1 MRPTTNFLHFHAS
14 MHKEAG
20 NREWL
25 QNNLLDC
32 SFNKIPLEK
41 TGCWPVSCSST
52 FDARVSLSPD
62 SPTQMLRQSF
72 WILSSLITFCFFS
85 FFLLLSLSYNSIA
98 ILVNYIHLNEQ
109 HKNHGLSHTNIHNCQ
124 TLKYITSSYV
134 TSIYGR
140 LLLSDSY
147 TDRGCLI
154 KNCYV

>member
-1 MRPTTNFLHFHAS
+1 MQASNICYIVFAFNILHCGQQPIFCTS
-14 MHKEAG
+14 MLPCIKKQAIVNG
-20 NREWL
+20 YK
-25 QNNLLDC
+25 NNLLDC

-72 WILSSLITFCFFS
+72 WILSSRITFCFFS

-124 TLKYITSSYV
+124 TLK
-134 TSIYGR
+134 
-140 LLLSDSY
+140 
-147 TDRGCLI
+147 
-154 KNCYV
+154 

>member
-1 MRPTTNFLHFHAS
+1 MQINFRSLKVLNVVQASNICYIVFALNILHCSQQPIFLHFHAS

-72 WILSSLITFCFFS
+72 WILSSRITFCFFS
-85 FFLLLSLSYNSIA
+85 FFLLLSLSYNSVA

-124 TLKYITSSYV
+124 TLK
-134 TSIYGR
+134 
-140 LLLSDSY
+140 
-147 TDRGCLI
+147 
-154 KNCYV
+154 